1 MFKEN
6 THTARSQRCRLMS
19 EDFFYRKT
27 QRGQVLFRQ
36 EPPGVAATHTAEK
49 EREKKERI
57 VLLLIIEHDK

>member
-1 MFKEN
+1 
-6 THTARSQRCRLMS
+6 MS

-49 EREKKERI
+49 EREKKKRE
-57 VLLLIIEHDK
+57 